1 MAYKRKTTKT
11 GTGSRRSI
19 TLNTNGP
26 TTFSNSTKAGNVTY
40 THTSK
45 GGKYYTTQTIRRADG
60 FVERKRIYSSAPK
73 KAASK
78 PFWGSKSKTTKKS
91 AKSNDESFWTV
102 LVVFGALLFLALIF
116 GG

>member
-11 GTGSRRSI
+11 GANSRRSM

-73 KAASK
+73 KPSK
-78 PFWGSKSKTTKKS
+78 PLWGSSKKKTNS
-91 AKSNDESFWTV
+91 KNGGES
-102 LVVFGALLFLALIF
+102 LVVLLIVFGVLAILGAIF